1 MTMCEVRDYMRNLL
15 IALRRVHQFNIIHRD
30 VKPSNFLY
38 NSTTK
43 QLVFTIFCVWYNND
57 LVLISD
63 FTTLSVLELHVS
75 YFFAK
80 SKIQKRIFLLNWK
93 TGKTYFF
100 AKLKIHVEFTNSTLY
115 TEMLSPVTSYITV
128 QQNS

>member
-57 LVLISD
+57 LVFITRTVEISLYPCS
-63 FTTLSVLELHVS
+63 TGGGYTVLPLSFRPS
-75 YFFAK
+75 
-80 SKIQKRIFLLNWK
+80 
-93 TGKTYFF
+93 
-100 AKLKIHVEFTNSTLY
+100 
-115 TEMLSPVTSYITV
+115 
-128 QQNS
+128 